1 MKDYI
6 LKSNFKDDISRFL
19 NQKHLIGYKYILGQ
33 KLIEQFDAFC
43 FTKYPTEKAL
53 TREIAIDWATPREN
67 ESASSVANRIIV
79 VRQFAKFLK
88 ASYKNAFVIPGNYIP
103 KKPKYNSYIYTDIEL
118 QKIFDIIDNQK
129 FRCNHKNS
137 YITFPLLFR
146 IFYCCGLRISEILSL
161 KVKHID
167 LENGIIA
174 VYESKNNDNRFV
186 VLSDELQNRC
196 KKYYNQM
203 HSNSTEDDYFF
214 YTKNKEK
221 AIVETTLRKSF
232 RQILKLANIEKN
244 KDNNPRIHD
253 FRHTYAV
260 HCLKKFVKENKDLYA
275 YLPILKTYMGHS
287 KFRSTEY
294 YLKLTNDMYP
304 DILEKTNAYI
314 NEAIPRIG
322 GAL

>member
-6 LKSNFKDDISRFL
+6 LKSNFKEDITKFL
-19 NQKHLIGYKYILGQ
+19 ELKHLLSYKYILGQ
-33 KLIEQFDAFC
+33 KLIEQFDNFC
-43 FTKYPTEKAL
+43 FSKYPDENILTE
-53 TREIAIDWATPREN
+53 EIALDWATPRKN
-67 ESASSVANRIIV
+67 ESASSVANRIIT
-79 VRQFAKFLK
+79 VRQFAKFLN
-88 ASYKNAFVIPGNYIP
+88 ASYKNAFVIPGRYIP
-103 KKPKYNSYIYTDIEL
+103 KKPKYNSYIYSNIEL
-118 QKIFDIIDNQK
+118 QRIFDVIDNKK
-129 FRCNHKNS
+129 FRCYHKNS
-137 YITFPLLFR
+137 YIVFPLLFR
-146 IFYCCGLRISEILSL
+146 VFYCCGLRISEILSL

-174 VYESKNNDNRFV
+174 VYESKNNDNRLV
-186 VLSDELQNRC
+186 VLSDELKERSKQ
-196 KKYYNQM
+196 YYNQM
-203 HSNSTEDDYFF
+203 HKNSNNDDYFF

-232 RQILKLANIEKN
+232 RQILKLADIEKC
-244 KDNNPRIHD
+244 KENNPRIHD

-260 HCLKKFVKENKDLYA
+260 HCLKKFVNEDKDLYA

-304 DILEKTNAYI
+304 DILKKTNSYI